1 MSLST
6 PSCTFCDSKRHN
18 ETDCLHTFNGRR
30 DILEGCMLMDEM
42 PDFNSYTKKEL
53 KFVAYIT
60 PNKKTILRTM
70 GSNEWEYKPI
80 PLTLCKSKMENA
92 LKDRW
97 GSLREASKHEKHPI
111 CNTGCSICSGNRKET
126 YCWSIENGGWSLSE
140 SESKYEEK
148 FTTKC
153 GHTFCKPCL
162 DTVDWWPDSFYK
174 RPKSKHPIPNH
185 ISHHMSTGITLH
197 YKKCP
202 DCKTVL
208 YQNIKDLLREDY
220 YYNELDPH
228 APLKLET

>member
-1 MSLST
+1 M
-6 PSCTFCDSKRHN
+6 
-18 ETDCLHTFNGRR
+18 
-30 DILEGCMLMDEM
+30 IMDEI

-70 GSNEWEYKPI
+70 GSNEWEYDPI

-97 GSLREASKHEKHPI
+97 RSLHEASKHEKHTI
-111 CNTGCSICSGNRKET
+111 CNTGCSICSENRKET

-162 DTVDWWPDSFYK
+162 DTVGWWPDSFYK
-174 RPKSKHPIPNH
+174 RPKSKHPNPNH
-185 ISHHMSTGITLH
+185 ISHHMSNGITLH

>member
-1 MSLST
+1 MNNNPNCS
-6 PSCTFCDSKRHN
+6 FCDSTRHN
-18 ETDCLHTFNGRR
+18 DAHCAHNFNGKRNL
-30 DILEGCMLMDEM
+30 LEKCMRMDEM

-70 GSNEWEYKPI
+70 GSDEWEYDPI

-97 GSLREASKHEKHPI
+97 GSLHEASKHEKHPI

-162 DTVDWWPDSFYK
+162 DTVGWWPDSFYK

-185 ISHHMSTGITLH
+185 ISHGRSNGITLH

-220 YYNELDPH
+220 YNWGPDDDSFVLD
-228 APLKLET
+228 T

>member
-1 MSLST
+1 M
-6 PSCTFCDSKRHN
+6 R
-18 ETDCLHTFNGRR
+18 
-30 DILEGCMLMDEM
+30 MDEM
-42 PDFNSYTKKEL
+42 PNFNSYTKKEL

-70 GSNEWEYKPI
+70 GSDEWEYDPI

-97 GSLREASKHEKHPI
+97 GSLHEASKQEKHPI
-111 CNTGCSICSGNRKET
+111 CNTGCSICTGNRKET

-140 SESKYEEK
+140 SESKYEDK

-162 DTVDWWPDSFYK
+162 DTIHWWPDSFYK
-174 RPKSKHPIPNH
+174 RPESKHPNPNH
-185 ISHHMSTGITLH
+185 ISHRRSKGITLH

-202 DCKTVL
+202 ECQTVL
-208 YQNIKDLLREDY
+208 YQNSKDLLGQDY
-220 YYNELDPH
+220 YNGVPDDDSFVLD
-228 APLKLET
+228 T